1 MRLDR
6 NITHEVYGVYLTLD
20 GSVALDGW
28 SITREC
34 TATVYKHP
42 KILIVQSTQSINLH
56 IIPCKMMHCT
66 LGSCGMLS
74 FRGSFSIYGN

>member
-1 MRLDR
+1 MSLVAGLHRLTATRCCPSSKYLFFISDKSMRLDR
-6 NITHEVYGVYLTLD
+6 NITHEVYGVYLTFD

-42 KILIVQSTQSINLH
+42 KILNSSEY
-56 IIPCKMMHCT
+56 PE
-66 LGSCGMLS
+66 
-74 FRGSFSIYGN
+74 Y